1 VKLKIPDHPQNSF
14 RKRRVLVALL
24 ACLAASYAAA
34 QSPDLAAQL
43 SAEPIATMG
52 FGSGPSVRT
61 HSVKGHFRLTSLHAN
76 ESVLVR
82 LDYQR
87 AFAGLPIT
95 INPLDGGTVALPRSK
110 GALDQNGV
118 AWMRFKVGPKPGL
131 YRVMVLT
138 GGLQSILKFWVDDP
152 RNPQLNPP
160 AIHHETGA

>member
-1 VKLKIPDHPQNSF
+1 M
-14 RKRRVLVALL
+14 
-24 ACLAASYAAA
+24 
-34 QSPDLAAQL
+34 
-43 SAEPIATMG
+43 ATIG
-52 FGSGPSVRT
+52 FGNGPSIRT
-61 HSVKGHFRLTSLHAN
+61 HSVKGHFRLTALHAN
-76 ESVLVR
+76 EGVLVR

-110 GALDQNGV
+110 GAIDENGV

-152 RNPQLNPP
+152 RNPQANPP